1 MKLDIT
7 TLFDSALIMFIPVLA
22 GIAAARLGYFKDG
35 FSKKLSAF
43 VLNIAQPF
51 MLVTSMLGL
60 EYSEENL
67 RSGLVVLA
75 CRGDRSCR
83 GCACRHCFPPAG

>member
-35 FSKKLSAF
+35 FSK
-43 VLNIAQPF
+43 
-51 MLVTSMLGL
+51 
-60 EYSEENL
+60 
-67 RSGLVVLA
+67 
-75 CRGDRSCR
+75 
-83 GCACRHCFPPAG
+83 

>member
-35 FSKKLSAF
+35 FSKKLSGIRAEHCPA
-43 VLNIAQPF
+43 VHARYLNA
-51 MLVTSMLGL
+51 
-60 EYSEENL
+60 
-67 RSGLVVLA
+67 RA
-75 CRGDRSCR
+75 
-83 GCACRHCFPPAG
+83 

>member
-51 MLVTSMLGL
+51 MLAGLGHLHMLGQGFVFF
-60 EYSEENL
+60 
-67 RSGLVVLA
+67 SGQ
-75 CRGDRSCR
+75 R
-83 GCACRHCFPPAG
+83 AGQRQHQQGQQQR